1 MSTDRRQFLL
11 TGGAAVTAT
20 LVPNTLNGADANDEA
35 AAFIKDHVAK
45 LRPLEVQANI
55 AWWNANIS
63 GKDEDF
69 KKKEEAQNKIDEAL
83 SDKKMFD
90 RVKALKETAD
100 KGGLKDPLAAR
111 QAQLLYLQYLEK
123 QVAPELLKK
132 ITAKSNAV
140 EQTFNVFRA
149 KVDDQEIPDSKVRS
163 ILKESTD

>member
-1 MSTDRRQFLL
+1 MTIDRRQLL
-11 TGGAAVTAT
+11 IAGGATVAATA
-20 LVPNTLNGADANDEA
+20 LPNALTGADANEA

-45 LRPLEVQANI
+45 LRPLEIQAGI
-55 AWWNANIS
+55 AWWNANIT

-90 RVKALKETAD
+90 RVKSAKDAAD
-100 KGGLKDPLAAR
+100 KGQIKEALVAR
-111 QAQLLYLQYLEK
+111 QLQLLYLQYLEK

-140 EQTFNVFRA
+140 EQSFNVFRA
-149 KVDDQEIPDSKVRS
+149 KVD
-163 ILKESTD
+163 